1 MRVALV
7 CDWFLKYTAPLAAA
21 LARGGADVTLLCR
34 DHARE
39 FGGSYEE
46 RAETL
51 ERAADAGVRVLTLT
65 GNVGSPPALRRAA
78 GTLQLL
84 RLGQPEV
91 VHAQVNADPRLLGA
105 ARGLPTVL
113 TVHDPVPHPGDYVS
127 PFHRRLVHRAWL
139 RRADRIIVHGAALRD
154 ELAARVD
161 RARIAVVPHGTS
173 VQDAPDPPPPERRLL
188 VFGRLKAYK
197 GLPTLARAMETVW
210 AARPEVRLAALG
222 QGDAAAA
229 LPDDARV
236 ERDPRFVPERDVV
249 VALRRSSLVMLPYD
263 QASQSGVG
271 LLAMGHGVPTIV
283 TRVGALPELAVD
295 DSLVVPPGDPAA
307 LASAI
312 LGHLDHGEELRR
324 RVLEHAR
331 RNFSWEVAAEHS
343 LRVYQEAV
351 AARRSSR

>member
-21 LARGGADVTLLCR
+21 LARGGTEVTLLCC

-39 FGGSYEE
+39 FGGSTQE

-51 ERAADAGVRVLTLT
+51 ERAADAGVRVLTLS
-65 GNVGSPPALRRAA
+65 GVGSAAGLRR
-78 GTLQLL
+78 TN
-84 RLGQPEV
+84 PDV
-91 VHAQVNADPRLLGA
+91 VHAQLNANPRLLGA
-105 ARGLPTVL
+105 TRGLPTVL
-113 TVHDPVPHPGDYVS
+113 TVHDPVPHPGDTV
-127 PFHRRLVHRAWL
+127 PPVHRRLVRRAWL

-229 LPDDARV
+229 LPADPRV
-236 ERDPRFVPERDVV
+236 ERDRRFVPEPDVV
-249 VALRRSSLVMLPYD
+249 SALRRSSLVVLPYD

-271 LLAMGHGVPTIV
+271 LLALGRGIPAIV
-283 TRVGALPELAVD
+283 TRVGALPELAID
-295 DSLVVPPGDPAA
+295 DSQVVPPQDPAA
-307 LASAI
+307 LAGAI
-312 LGHLDHGEELRR
+312 LNHLDHGEELRL

-331 RNFSWEVAAEHS
+331 RNFSWEVAAGGS
-343 LRVYQEAV
+343 LRVYREAE
-351 AARRSSR
+351 AARRSHR